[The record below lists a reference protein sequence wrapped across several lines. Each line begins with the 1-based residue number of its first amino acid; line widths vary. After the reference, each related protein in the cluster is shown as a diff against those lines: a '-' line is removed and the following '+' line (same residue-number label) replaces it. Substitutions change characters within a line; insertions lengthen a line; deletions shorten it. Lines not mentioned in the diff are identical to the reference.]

1 MEGQTAPPPTRTASP
16 PYGRVLVGST
26 PTGPMDPHAAVAL
39 QRAGIDTP
47 SAVPEEAARAAA
59 AIGFQQA
66 SAAAAAFSRGHF
78 LDENWSEPRPGRVFY
93 PLQAST
99 TTPALMPTP
108 MAMQMPMPSFA
119 IPYPLPLTRARRLPR
134 SHRLRCSALRRS
146 RRGPSARIGAKTMAG
161 AVGPV
166 AAAKAAAAAAVLETA
181 DGAEPSAR
189 GPATILRR
197 RRTFATAAKS
207 AAIGSTTARR

>member
-1 MEGQTAPPPTRTASP
+1 MAACSSAPRRLARWIRTPPSHCNAP
-16 PYGRVLVGST
+16 GIHAVG
-26 PTGPMDPHAAVAL
+26 GA
-39 QRAGIDTP
+39 R
-47 SAVPEEAARAAA
+47 EAAR
-59 AIGFQQA
+59 G
-66 SAAAAAFSRGHF
+66 AAFSRRARRPLRF
-78 LDENWSEPRPGRVFY
+78 RVVTLNWLNSNPARGASSTP
-93 PLQAST
+93 PQAST
-99 TTPALMPTP
+99 TTPAPMPTP
-108 MAMQMPMPSFA
+108 MAMQMPMPS
-119 IPYPLPLTRARRLPR
+119 LPFPTPSPHTRTPFTEEPPAPVP
-134 SHRLRCSALRRS
+134 ALRRS

-207 AAIGSTTARR
+207 AAIGSTTGPTLKKGRPPPGRVRP